1 MPLNTHRDAIKHERR
16 CLLSISQMA
25 NFLFFLG
32 FLLVILYLCT
42 QIDTSMKITKIKTNM
57 GRFVRPITKDLD
69 TIVERMRSPK
79 TKEVADRIAAI
90 ALRSRIAIEK
100 GSPRFHLGD
109 ADKLPY
115 LVFSTTFGRD
125 GLSKPNSFTGLL
137 MLNIPCPQGARQVN
151 ELRRRVSQIPYTML
165 AFAGVSGVTL
175 KVVVNCGDYKSPT
188 TNKSG
193 KSVKSVKSVVS
204 IKSFESEDYLAFLKD
219 AHESAARLYTSLA
232 MCNLIVGEQT
242 LTRGCRLSYDPQL
255 YYNPEAQVMPVVRD
269 AKDPLAAYEGTKADD
284 EGTVVWF
291 PGYEER
297 QRIELEFQTCLS
309 KAIDDSDGVAERCLQ
324 LLADYCNKACLQEE
338 GCVERAAW
346 NARFK
351 PLGIDVIR
359 KTFRNAYKTPYEG
372 RPLSQMNEKER
383 IMRCIEEFLGRR
395 YQLRYNVVKQVTEFR
410 PNDLRFKQWRPLTD
424 RDLRSIVVEEM
435 KEGGESWM
443 SDVRTYV
450 ESAHVSDYNPI
461 HEFLAGCGTWDG
473 KANYIE
479 DFARR
484 LPTDYDR
491 WPQYFHRWLLAM
503 VAQALDI
510 NRDYGNSM
518 VPLLIGEQG
527 FFKTQFCNHILP
539 PSMREYYMKDIK
551 MENAEQVERVLGRM
565 WLVNID
571 EYDSKTPRE
580 QAKIKRLLTEK
591 EVQVRKMRSDQYTM
605 TPRLCSFIATT
616 NDPSPLPSGDGTRRY
631 LCIEVTGKV
640 DMSGQIPYKQIFV
653 QAVTELRDPDC
664 IYWFTSDDEQ
674 EIQRHNG
681 HYQDESTPEMVLAQ
695 LFEPTEQ
702 HKSEF
707 FWTTTAIQKE
717 LSKHL
722 RSKDIP
728 ALKNLSTAIKK
739 LHWRKVKN
747 HGIIGYY
754 LMQR

>member
-1 MPLNTHRDAIKHERR
+1 
-16 CLLSISQMA
+16 
-25 NFLFFLG
+25 
-32 FLLVILYLCT
+32 
-42 QIDTSMKITKIKTNM
+42 MKITKIKTNM
-57 GRFVRPITKDLD
+57 GQFGAPVTTDLD
-69 TIVERMRSPK
+69 AVVERMCSPK
-79 TKEVADRIAAI
+79 TKEAADHIAAI

-100 GSPRFHLGD
+100 GSPRFHLD
-109 ADKLPY
+109 DVDKLPY
-115 LVFSTTFGRD
+115 IVFSTTFGRE
-125 GLSKPNSFTGLL
+125 GFSKPKSFTGLL
-137 MLNIPCPQGARQVN
+137 MLSIPCPQGARQVN
-151 ELRRRVSQIPYTML
+151 ELKRRVSQIPYTML

-175 KVVVNCGDYKSPT
+175 KVVVNCGDYKSPGSEVGDYKSPT
-188 TNKSG
+188 TKKSG
-193 KSVKSVKSVVS
+193 KSVQSVKSVVS
-204 IKSFESEDYLAFLKD
+204 NIKSVVSNIKSFDSEDYLAFLKD

-232 MCNLIVGEQT
+232 MCNLLVGEQT
-242 LTRGCRLSYDPQL
+242 LTRGCRMSYDPQL

-284 EGTVVWF
+284 DGTVVWF
-291 PGYEER
+291 PDYDER
-297 QRIELEFQTCLS
+297 KRIEMEFQTCLS
-309 KAIDDSDGVAERCLQ
+309 KAIDDCPNNMEECLQ
-324 LLADYCNKACLQEE
+324 TLADYCAKACLQEE
-338 GCVERAAW
+338 GCVERASW

-359 KTFRNAYKTPYEG
+359 KTFRNAYKTPYDG
-372 RPLSQMNEKER
+372 RPISQMNEKER
-383 IMRCIEEFLGRR
+383 IMRSIEDFLSRR
-395 YQLRYNVVKQVTEFR
+395 YQLRYNVIKQITEFR
-410 PNDLRFKQWRPLTD
+410 PNDLRFKRWKPLTD
-424 RDLRSIVVEEM
+424 RCLRSIVVEEM

-443 SDVRTYV
+443 SDIRTYV
-450 ESAHVSDYNPI
+450 ESAHVQDYNPI

-484 LPTDYDR
+484 LPTNYDR

-518 VPLLIGEQG
+518 VPLLTGEQG

-571 EYDSKTPRE
+571 EYDSKTQRE

-616 NDPSPLPSGDGTRRY
+616 NDPTPLPSGDGTRRY
-631 LCIEVTGKV
+631 LCVEVTGKV
-640 DMSGQIPYKQIFV
+640 DMSGQIPYKQMFA
-653 QAVTELRDPDC
+653 QAVSELRDKDC
-664 IYWFTSDDEQ
+664 VYWFTSEDEQ

-681 HYQDESTPEMVLAQ
+681 HYQDESAPEMILAQ

-702 HKSEF
+702 HKSEY

-717 LSKHL
+717 LSRHL
-722 RSKDIP
+722 KSKDIP
-728 ALKNLSTAIKK
+728 TLKNLSIAIKK
-739 LHWRKVKN
+739 LHWPKVKN